1 MIAAKSFYEL
11 NNQELYQI
19 LRLRSEV
26 FVVEQDCVYQDLDN
40 KDQISIHIFQKEKD
54 EIVAY
59 TRIFKSGDY
68 YKNPSIGRVVV
79 SKKNRGK
86 ELGKKI
92 MIHSI
97 EYIKSEKNH
106 FIAKLEAVNDIESIS
121 KLTNSKIFI
130 LKDDLPD
137 LKSDEFYWHELIG
150 MNVVSSISKKL
161 LGKVYEIR
169 NFGSNDTL
177 IIRANDHDNELLV
190 PFVKDKIIHK
200 IDKDNLTIYAE
211 WETEY

>member
-1 MIAAKSFYEL
+1 MIAAKTFYEL

-97 EYIKSEKNH
+97 GYIKKNLKGEKIELSAQKYLDK
-106 FIAKLEAVNDIESIS
+106 FYKDLGFYKIGEDYLEDGIPHQRMI
-121 KLTNSKIFI
+121 K
-130 LKDDLPD
+130 
-137 LKSDEFYWHELIG
+137 
-150 MNVVSSISKKL
+150 
-161 LGKVYEIR
+161 EI
-169 NFGSNDTL
+169 N
-177 IIRANDHDNELLV
+177 
-190 PFVKDKIIHK
+190 
-200 IDKDNLTIYAE
+200 
-211 WETEY
+211 

>member
-1 MIAAKSFYEL
+1 MIVSKTFSEL

-40 KDQISIHIFQKEKD
+40 KDQISIHIFRKKKN

-92 MIHSI
+92 MIYSI
-97 EYIKSEKNH
+97 EFIKKNIKGEKIELSAQKYLDK
-106 FIAKLEAVNDIESIS
+106 FYKELGFYKKGEDYLEDGIPHQRMI
-121 KLTNSKIFI
+121 K
-130 LKDDLPD
+130 
-137 LKSDEFYWHELIG
+137 
-150 MNVVSSISKKL
+150 
-161 LGKVYEIR
+161 EI
-169 NFGSNDTL
+169 N
-177 IIRANDHDNELLV
+177 
-190 PFVKDKIIHK
+190 
-200 IDKDNLTIYAE
+200 
-211 WETEY
+211 

>member
-1 MIAAKSFYEL
+1 MTVVKKFSEL
-11 NNQELYQI
+11 SIEELYKI

-40 KDQISIHIFQKEKD
+40 KDQISVHIFIKEKN

-92 MIHSI
+92 MI
-97 EYIKSEKNH
+97 
-106 FIAKLEAVNDIESIS
+106 
-121 KLTNSKIFI
+121 
-130 LKDDLPD
+130 
-137 LKSDEFYWHELIG
+137 
-150 MNVVSSISKKL
+150 SSIDYIQENLK
-161 LGKVYEIR
+161 G
-169 NFGSNDTL
+169 
-177 IIRANDHDNELLV
+177 
-190 PFVKDKIIHK
+190 DKIELSAQKYLDKFYKDLGFYK
-200 IDKDNLTIYAE
+200 IGEDYLEDGIPHQRMIKEINS
-211 WETEY
+211 